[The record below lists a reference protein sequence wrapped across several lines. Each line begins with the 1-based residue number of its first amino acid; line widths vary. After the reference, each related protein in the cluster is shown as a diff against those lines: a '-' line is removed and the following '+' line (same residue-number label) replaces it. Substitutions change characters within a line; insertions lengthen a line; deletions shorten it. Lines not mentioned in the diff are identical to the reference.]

1 MTRIG
6 ALLLAA
12 LLFVPA
18 HVMAQPGDNK
28 KETVHTR
35 QPVDLPT
42 FVTDRSANLLQT
54 FDVNGDGLI
63 DEKEIAAKFE
73 ADFKRLDADGDGLF
87 DPQLDR
93 QAISHQQK
101 PVSKIPTSSLTLHE
115 IGGAI
120 GSTVRDAV
128 QSRGNTQ
135 RGHHLWTSLT
145 PEQKQATIGR
155 FNIEMSKRPSA
166 L

>member
-1 MTRIG
+1 MTET
-6 ALLLAA
+6 
-12 LLFVPA
+12 
-18 HVMAQPGDNK
+18 AQKSHNQFGTLPVWDLSDLYPGKDSAEFK
-28 KETVHTR
+28 A
-35 QPVDLPT
+35 DL
-42 FVTDRSANLLQT
+42 
-54 FDVNGDGLI
+54 
-63 DEKEIAAKFE
+63 EKAKADAAKFE